1 MLAVNGRRGGSFQF
15 VVEPNAA
22 FLSTGHCRTP
32 AGDTVRR
39 DVLRMHE
46 GVMKFQAWVRQAGLP
61 LAVLCLLGLV
71 VLAAS
76 LSSPDITQIPLDVPS
91 PKPPPTKPLPPMGTR
106 TLPPPGEGT
115 TIPAWV
121 GIVALAL
128 AIAVVI
134 GVLVVIARLILSRR
148 TALPTRSRSERAD
161 DAVAPAPEEVR
172 EAVQAGIDELDDDSS
187 DPRRAVIACW
197 LRLESTAAMI
207 GLERQPGD
215 TPSDLVGRLLEV
227 HQASSGVLDRLAD
240 VYRQA
245 RYAPHVV
252 DESMRI
258 EARTALEQLR
268 TELTSEEVES
278 R

>member
-1 MLAVNGRRGGSFQF
+1 
-15 VVEPNAA
+15 
-22 FLSTGHCRTP
+22 
-32 AGDTVRR
+32 
-39 DVLRMHE
+39 MHE

-91 PKPPPTKPLPPMGTR
+91 PKPPPTQ
-106 TLPPPGEGT
+106 PPPPTGTTWRPTGEGT

-121 GIVALAL
+121 GIVVLAL
-128 AIAVVI
+128 GIAAVVGI
-134 GVLVVIARLILSRR
+134 LATIAWFVLSRR
-148 TALPTRSRSERAD
+148 TAMPTRSRSERAD

-227 HQASSGVLDRLAD
+227 HQVSSGVLDRLAD